1 MKYLSDQMLIEVY
14 HRAVDLQLDA
24 AFIELLRLELNNRN
38 IRIAQAS
45 A

>member
-1 MKYLSDQMLIEVY
+1 VKYLSDQMLIEVY

-24 AFIELLRLELNNRN
+24 AFIELLREELQHRN
-38 IRIAQAS
+38 IRITQFS

>member
-1 MKYLSDQMLIEVY
+1 MRYLNDQMLVEVY

-24 AFIELLRLELNNRN
+24 AFIELLILEMANRN
-38 IRIAQAS
+38 IQIAQAS

>member
-14 HRAVDLQLDA
+14 HRAVDLQLDP
-24 AFIELLRLELNNRN
+24 AFIELLRAEIQTRN
-38 IRIAQAS
+38 IGITLVS